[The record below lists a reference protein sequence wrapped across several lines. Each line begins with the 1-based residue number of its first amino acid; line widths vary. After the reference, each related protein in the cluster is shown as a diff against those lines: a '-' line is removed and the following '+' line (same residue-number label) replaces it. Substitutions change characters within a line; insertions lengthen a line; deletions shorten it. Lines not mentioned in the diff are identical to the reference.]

1 MFMRKASA
9 EILFS
14 VLGVNVDLL
23 EVLFLS
29 RLIMGSWDEVAQE
42 TRTRLEKGTET
53 EWHNW
58 RQDGRARSEQECG
71 KWVNPA
77 CLKLPGFPPS
87 QKQGYTCGVWPMLSI
102 TCPSP

>member
-9 EILFS
+9 ETLFS
-14 VLGVNVDLL
+14 VSGVNIDLL

-29 RLIMGSWDEVAQE
+29 RLIMASRDEVAQE

-53 EWHNW
+53 EWRNW
-58 RQDGRARSEQECG
+58 RQDGRARSGQECG
-71 KWVNPA
+71 KRVTPV

-87 QKQGYTCGVWPMLSI
+87 QEQGYTCGV
-102 TCPSP
+102 

>member
-1 MFMRKASA
+1 MRKASA

-29 RLIMGSWDEVAQE
+29 RLIMASWDEVVQE
-42 TRTRLEKGTET
+42 TRTRLAKGTET

-58 RQDGRARSEQECG
+58 RQDGRARGERECG
-71 KWVNPA
+71 RRVNPA

-87 QKQGYTCGVWPMLSI
+87 QEQGYTCGV
-102 TCPSP
+102 